1 MRQPPKSNPPRR
13 LLAVQRLF
21 GLLALIMMLFGQTIS
36 VGAVQGNTG
45 MWIEICDGA
54 GSKMVQLEDE
64 MPQDDCAHCD
74 LCKVQLTASYAGC
87 AASGNFAPAYGLT
100 GFQLCSG
107 TEVFVTGAEQ
117 YWAASRGPPLGSETT
132 FMLDYLSLASKESA
146 ISSPVLRGALW
157 L

>member
-1 MRQPPKSNPPRR
+1 MHHPPTSNPPRR
-13 LLAVQRLF
+13 LLVVQRLF

-36 VGAVQGNTG
+36 VGAVQGNAG

-64 MPQDDCAHCD
+64 TPQDDCAHCD
-74 LCKVQLTASYAGC
+74 LCKVQLAASYTGC
-87 AASGNFAPAYGLT
+87 AASDGFAPAYGLT

-107 TEVFVTGAEQ
+107 IAVFVTGAEQ

-132 FMLDYLSLASKESA
+132 FMLDYISLAFKESA
-146 ISSPVLRGALW
+146 ISSPVLRGVVW